1 MFLAIFTSSIIGRKV
16 NTLERISV
24 MLKGFQAGI
33 FIVGGI
39 LYIAYMIGEIDKQK
53 KEMEILNEQL
63 KQIKVNA

>member
-1 MFLAIFTSSIIGRKV
+1 MF
-16 NTLERISV
+16 
-24 MLKGFQAGI
+24 KGFQAGI
-33 FIVGGI
+33 FIVGGM